1 MHNFVVIVS
10 SNVEVYKS
18 LERAFRVSNITAW
31 KWDDY
36 IRNKPISN
44 AHPILIFTE
53 NRDSLYE
60 WIWNDIRGHSKLLNP
75 IIAVSFHLRDPTN
88 DLRDLVFEKR
98 FETYQYFK
106 IPFLLEEVF
115 QAFKELKSLRT
126 EKERKHDIKS
136 FSQPSGLLN
145 KVEHELMNLLGSE
158 EETEIKKERA
168 IRFYTRVKEM
178 LQDLDSRNELM
189 EEVEDVIFKIEK
201 SVLSDEV
208 CRNFKLTTDKLFL
221 KIRNEL

>member
-1 MHNFVVIVS
+1 MSNSVIIIS
-10 SNVEVYKS
+10 DDTEVYKS
-18 LERAFRVSNITAW
+18 LKRAFRISNIVAREW
-31 KWDDY
+31 EDY
-36 IRNKPISN
+36 VRNKQILKS
-44 AHPILIFTE
+44 HPILIFTE

-60 WIWNDIRGHSKLLNP
+60 WIWNDIRGQNKLLNP
-75 IIAVSFHLRDPTN
+75 IIAISFHRLDPAS
-88 DLRDLVFEKR
+88 DLRDLVFEKD

-106 IPFLLEEVF
+106 IPSLLEEIF
-115 QAFKELKSLRT
+115 HACKDLRPLRNG
-126 EKERKHDIKS
+126 KERKYDIKS

-145 KVEHELMNLLGSE
+145 KVEHELMSLLGSE
-158 EETEIKKERA
+158 EEAIMKKVRA

-189 EEVEDVIFKIEK
+189 AEVEKVIFKIEK

-208 CRNFKLTTDKLFL
+208 CRNFKLITDKLFL